1 MVRAGLNMIVV
12 TNLSVKTK
20 IINTLFIF
28 FKKKSLQQYYSW
40 TALRLLFRNHDF
52 DKLSLRN

>member
-28 FKKKSLQQYYSW
+28 LRALMIKMLSIKK
-40 TALRLLFRNHDF
+40 LFNRY
-52 DKLSLRN
+52 